1 LSYWIER
8 HKTRIWWSKH
18 AAKILADPKAT
29 KSERECAAF
38 RVQRFDIDLAKKLR
52 EKTRAR

>member
-18 AAKILADPKAT
+18 VAKVLADPKAT
-29 KSERECAAF
+29 RSERECAAIG
-38 RVQRFDIDLAKKLR
+38 VQGFDIDLAKKLR
-52 EKTRAR
+52 EKTRPL